1 MAPESKFTEVDLG
14 DGIEAV
20 NPGNDLNA
28 DENEQGSSRLEPLS
42 TESTGHLAAHTHLE
56 GNTSGPDRK
65 QSQSSLQS
73 SSSRT
78 ISQSTLSGADEE
90 SLGKNRRDTSPPAYQ
105 DVELQRRESDASTIT
120 ASSEVAVG
128 KQETREERAAGKG
141 FFSWLTRT
149 RPPPSYPSER
159 TVSPEYTAGILSR
172 LTFQWMSP
180 MMSVGFRRPLKI
192 NDIWLLNPD
201 RSVEAHAELVSAA
214 FKKGVEAGYKAPLF
228 WALYSTFKAEFLFGG
243 LCRLISDLFVVG
255 SPYTLRYLIQF
266 TLESYYANF
275 EGVEPPPVSHGYGL
289 VFGIVCMQVIQS
301 FCTNHFFYNGHMVGG
316 QTRAV
321 LITAIFNKSLR
332 ISGRA
337 KNGIKP
343 PSFSDTQATLVANE
357 GDQSGQENKTEQA
370 LDQEG
375 KAKKAKSQ
383 KVSAVA
389 ETGWS
394 NGRVIGLMAI
404 DSARIDAAAG
414 LIHTVWTAPLITI
427 IAVALLIVNLS
438 YSALAGLAILIVA
451 MVFLAKTVGNLYV
464 RRKMINQITD
474 KRVGLT
480 QEVLSAVR
488 LVKYFGWETS
498 FVERI
503 IGLRATETTALQFFM
518 AFRNIVTAVSQTVP
532 IFAAMLSF
540 VTYATTHSGLS
551 PAVVFS
557 SMAIFNSLRSP
568 LTYLPVCLGMAV
580 DAWAS
585 MQRIQEYLLEEEQ
598 EVFKVESSL
607 ESAIQ
612 VDDATF
618 TWEKQAS
625 NGLPLAAGTGEKYG
639 SKMTL
644 VADDL
649 PFSLDRVNIDISR
662 GELIA
667 VIGGVGS
674 GKTSLLAA
682 LTGDMRKTHGSVVW
696 GGSKAVCAQ
705 YAWIQNATVKDNIIF
720 GSQVDEEWYR
730 IVVHACSLTADF
742 ETLPHGDATEIGER
756 GINLSGGQKQ
766 RISLARAVY
775 SKADILLLDDPLSA
789 VDPYVGKFIF
799 ETAICGLLGHKTRV
813 LATHQMHV
821 LSQCDR
827 IVWMENGRIR
837 AVDSYLNLM
846 VNNTEFSAMVH
857 ERAAAAQQ
865 NSEATA
871 DSAIP
876 TAAVSTT
883 TTTSAAAAKAA
894 KAAAG
899 KLKDLMSTE
908 DQNTKSIP
916 WSVYI
921 SYITSAD
928 NMLLVGLIV
937 PLLCL
942 AQGLNILSSLWLA
955 WWSQDKYGLPENT
968 YIGIYVMLCVTQ
980 ALFLYAFGICL
991 AITCTSS
998 SNHMLNKALRK
1009 ILHAP
1014 IAFFD
1019 TTPLGRITNRFSKDV
1034 DVMDYSLTEALRLY
1048 CISIAMV
1055 ISIFALILSYFYW
1068 FICALVPVMI
1078 IFFFS
1083 AAYYRSSARE
1093 VKRYEAVLRSVVFA
1107 RFTEGLSGVSCIRS
1121 YDSQDRFVKTIKM
1134 AIDNMDSANYLTFS
1148 NQRWLNMRLDLVGV
1162 ILILTVGIVVVQER
1176 FTQSPAI
1183 SGLVL
1188 SYILGATQV
1197 LQFIVRQFADVEN
1210 AMNATERLYS
1220 YGKDIPQEGSVV
1232 NNGVI
1237 PRPPT
1242 SAWPFAGEITF
1253 DNVRM
1258 RYRPDLP
1265 EVLRGFSLQV
1275 GGSERI
1281 GIIGRTGAGKSSL
1294 IGALFRMQELSSGSI
1309 TIDGEDISQLPLGA
1323 LRSRL
1328 SIIPQDTTLFR
1339 GTVRSNLDPFNTC
1352 SEWQLIHALQQAY
1365 LGSLNLDDKVEEE
1378 GLNFSLGQRQLLAL
1392 ARVLV
1397 RGSRIVVCDE
1407 ATSNVDLET
1416 DEKIQST
1423 MLQAFKGKTVLTIA
1437 HRIRTIINYDRI
1449 CVMHQGQIIELGT
1462 PKELWELGG
1471 VFRGMCE
1478 RSGIGEEEFTEVWF

>member
-1 MAPESKFTEVDLG
+1 M
-14 DGIEAV
+14 
-20 NPGNDLNA
+20 
-28 DENEQGSSRLEPLS
+28 
-42 TESTGHLAAHTHLE
+42 
-56 GNTSGPDRK
+56 
-65 QSQSSLQS
+65 
-73 SSSRT
+73 
-78 ISQSTLSGADEE
+78 
-90 SLGKNRRDTSPPAYQ
+90 
-105 DVELQRRESDASTIT
+105 
-120 ASSEVAVG
+120 
-128 KQETREERAAGKG
+128 
-141 FFSWLTRT
+141 
-149 RPPPSYPSER
+149 
-159 TVSPEYTAGILSR
+159 
-172 LTFQWMSP
+172 
-180 MMSVGFRRPLKI
+180 GFRRPLKI

-266 TLESYYANF
+266 ALESYYASF
-275 EGVEPPPVSHGYGL
+275 EGIEPPPVSHGYGL
-289 VFGIVCMQVIQS
+289 VFGIVCMQVVQS

-337 KNGIKP
+337 RSGIKP
-343 PSFSDTQATLVANE
+343 ASFSDTQATLV
-357 GDQSGQENKTEQA
+357 GDDEEPSGQKDKTAQTGA
-370 LDQEG
+370 NRGQI
-375 KAKKAKSQ
+375 KNAKKQKS
-383 KVSAVA
+383 SAVA
-389 ETGWS
+389 EMGWS

-464 RRKMINQITD
+464 RRKKINQVTD
-474 KRVGLT
+474 RRVGLT

-503 IGLRATETTALQFFM
+503 IGLRASETTALQFFM

-532 IFAAMLSF
+532 IFAAMLAF

-585 MQRIQEYLLEEEQ
+585 MQRIQEYLLEEEH
-598 EVFKVESSL
+598 EVFEVDPSL
-607 ESAIQ
+607 EPAIHIE
-612 VDDATF
+612 DATF
-618 TWEKQAS
+618 TWEKQVSHGSA
-625 NGLPLAAGTGEKYG
+625 PVAGNKTFGEIETEKHG
-639 SKMTL
+639 SSATL
-644 VADDL
+644 VDEQQ
-649 PFSLDRVNIDISR
+649 PFALNHVKMDINR

-674 GKTSLLAA
+674 GKTSLLSA
-682 LTGDMRKTHGSVVW
+682 LTGDMRKTDGSVVW
-696 GGSKAVCAQ
+696 GGTKAVCAQ

-742 ETLPHGDATEIGER
+742 ETLPNGDATEIGER

-799 ETAICGLLGHKTRV
+799 ETAICGLLSHKTRV

-827 IVWMENGRIR
+827 IIWMESGRVR

-846 VNNTEFSAMVH
+846 VNNKDFAAMVH
-857 ERAAAAQQ
+857 EQAAAAQQ
-865 NSEATA
+865 NNGATA

-876 TAAVSTT
+876 TTAVSTVAAAP
-883 TTTSAAAAKAA
+883 SAAAKAA

-916 WSVYI
+916 WSVYL

-928 NMLLVGLIV
+928 NMVLVALIL

-968 YIGIYVMLCVTQ
+968 YIGMYVMLCVTQ

-998 SNHMLNKALRK
+998 SNQMLNKALRK

-1068 FICALVPVMI
+1068 
-1078 IFFFS
+1078 
-1083 AAYYRSSARE
+1083 
-1093 VKRYEAVLRSVVFA
+1093 
-1107 RFTEGLSGVSCIRS
+1107 VS
-1121 YDSQDRFVKTIKM
+1121 
-1134 AIDNMDSANYLTFS
+1134 
-1148 NQRWLNMRLDLVGV
+1148 
-1162 ILILTVGIVVVQER
+1162 
-1176 FTQSPAI
+1176 
-1183 SGLVL
+1183 
-1188 SYILGATQV
+1188 
-1197 LQFIVRQFADVEN
+1197 
-1210 AMNATERLYS
+1210 
-1220 YGKDIPQEGSVV
+1220 
-1232 NNGVI
+1232 
-1237 PRPPT
+1237 
-1242 SAWPFAGEITF
+1242 
-1253 DNVRM
+1253 
-1258 RYRPDLP
+1258 
-1265 EVLRGFSLQV
+1265 
-1275 GGSERI
+1275 
-1281 GIIGRTGAGKSSL
+1281 
-1294 IGALFRMQELSSGSI
+1294 
-1309 TIDGEDISQLPLGA
+1309 
-1323 LRSRL
+1323 
-1328 SIIPQDTTLFR
+1328 TTL
-1339 GTVRSNLDPFNTC
+1339 
-1352 SEWQLIHALQQAY
+1352 Y
-1365 LGSLNLDDKVEEE
+1365 L
-1378 GLNFSLGQRQLLAL
+1378 R
-1392 ARVLV
+1392 
-1397 RGSRIVVCDE
+1397 
-1407 ATSNVDLET
+1407 
-1416 DEKIQST
+1416 
-1423 MLQAFKGKTVLTIA
+1423 LQARACLLTTN
-1437 HRIRTIINYDRI
+1437 H
-1449 CVMHQGQIIELGT
+1449 
-1462 PKELWELGG
+1462 
-1471 VFRGMCE
+1471 
-1478 RSGIGEEEFTEVWF
+1478 

>member
-1 MAPESKFTEVDLG
+1 M
-14 DGIEAV
+14 
-20 NPGNDLNA
+20 
-28 DENEQGSSRLEPLS
+28 
-42 TESTGHLAAHTHLE
+42 
-56 GNTSGPDRK
+56 
-65 QSQSSLQS
+65 
-73 SSSRT
+73 
-78 ISQSTLSGADEE
+78 
-90 SLGKNRRDTSPPAYQ
+90 
-105 DVELQRRESDASTIT
+105 
-120 ASSEVAVG
+120 
-128 KQETREERAAGKG
+128 
-141 FFSWLTRT
+141 
-149 RPPPSYPSER
+149 
-159 TVSPEYTAGILSR
+159 
-172 LTFQWMSP
+172 
-180 MMSVGFRRPLKI
+180 
-192 NDIWLLNPD
+192 
-201 RSVEAHAELVSAA
+201 
-214 FKKGVEAGYKAPLF
+214 EAGYKAPLF

-266 TLESYYANF
+266 ALESYYASF
-275 EGVEPPPVSHGYGL
+275 EGVGPPPVSHGYGL
-289 VFGIVCMQVIQS
+289 VLGIVCMQVVQS

-337 KNGIKP
+337 RNGIKP
-343 PSFSDTQATLVANE
+343 PSFSETQATLVGDDEGPMGPKEESETPQANSR
-357 GDQSGQENKTEQA
+357 QTNNSKRQ
-370 LDQEG
+370 
-375 KAKKAKSQ
+375 KS
-383 KVSAVA
+383 SAVA
-389 ETGWS
+389 EMGWS

-464 RRKMINQITD
+464 RRKKINQVTD

-503 IGLRATETTALQFFM
+503 IGIRATETTALQFFM

-598 EVFKVESSL
+598 EVFEVDPNL

-612 VDDATF
+612 VNNAAF
-618 TWEKQAS
+618 TWEDQSS
-625 NGLPLAAGTGEKYG
+625 NGVAAGAEGKTPGNVGTEKHG
-639 SKMTL
+639 SSATL
-644 VADDL
+644 VGEGQ
-649 PFSLDRVNIDISR
+649 PFSLSHIDIDVKR
-662 GELIA
+662 GELVA

-674 GKTSLLAA
+674 GKTSLLSA
-682 LTGDMRKTHGSVVW
+682 LTGDMRKTEGSVVW
-696 GGSKAVCAQ
+696 GGTKAVCAQ

-720 GSQVDEEWYR
+720 GSQVDEEWYQV
-730 IVVHACSLTADF
+730 VVHACSLTADF

-775 SKADILLLDDPLSA
+775 SRADILLLDDPLSA
-789 VDPYVGKFIF
+789 VDPFVGKFIF
-799 ETAICGLLGHKTRV
+799 ETAICGLLSHKTRV

-827 IVWMENGRIR
+827 IIWLENGRVR
-837 AVDSYLNLM
+837 AVDTYPNLM
-846 VNNTEFSAMVH
+846 VKRKDFAAMVH
-857 ERAAAAQQ
+857 ERVAAARQ
-865 NSEATA
+865 NNEATA

-876 TAAVSTT
+876 TTAVSAAA
-883 TTTSAAAAKAA
+883 SAPSAAAKAA
-894 KAAAG
+894 RAAAG

-916 WSVYI
+916 WSVYV

-928 NMLLVGLIV
+928 SMVLVALIV

-968 YIGIYVMLCVTQ
+968 YIGIYVMLCITQ

-998 SNHMLNKALRK
+998 SNQMLNKALRK

-1014 IAFFD
+1014 VAFFD

-1068 FICALVPVMI
+1068 V
-1078 IFFFS
+1078 S
-1083 AAYYRSSARE
+1083 ATQWS
-1093 VKRYEAVLRSVVFA
+1093 
-1107 RFTEGLSGVSCIRS
+1107 
-1121 YDSQDRFVKTIKM
+1121 
-1134 AIDNMDSANYLTFS
+1134 
-1148 NQRWLNMRLDLVGV
+1148 RLQ
-1162 ILILTVGIVVVQER
+1162 ILICWL
-1176 FTQSPAI
+1176 
-1183 SGLVL
+1183 
-1188 SYILGATQV
+1188 
-1197 LQFIVRQFADVEN
+1197 
-1210 AMNATERLYS
+1210 
-1220 YGKDIPQEGSVV
+1220 
-1232 NNGVI
+1232 
-1237 PRPPT
+1237 
-1242 SAWPFAGEITF
+1242 
-1253 DNVRM
+1253 
-1258 RYRPDLP
+1258 
-1265 EVLRGFSLQV
+1265 
-1275 GGSERI
+1275 
-1281 GIIGRTGAGKSSL
+1281 
-1294 IGALFRMQELSSGSI
+1294 
-1309 TIDGEDISQLPLGA
+1309 TID
-1323 LRSRL
+1323 
-1328 SIIPQDTTLFR
+1328 
-1339 GTVRSNLDPFNTC
+1339 
-1352 SEWQLIHALQQAY
+1352 
-1365 LGSLNLDDKVEEE
+1365 
-1378 GLNFSLGQRQLLAL
+1378 
-1392 ARVLV
+1392 
-1397 RGSRIVVCDE
+1397 
-1407 ATSNVDLET
+1407 
-1416 DEKIQST
+1416 
-1423 MLQAFKGKTVLTIA
+1423 
-1437 HRIRTIINYDRI
+1437 
-1449 CVMHQGQIIELGT
+1449 
-1462 PKELWELGG
+1462 
-1471 VFRGMCE
+1471 
-1478 RSGIGEEEFTEVWF
+1478 

>member
-1 MAPESKFTEVDLG
+1 M
-14 DGIEAV
+14 
-20 NPGNDLNA
+20 
-28 DENEQGSSRLEPLS
+28 
-42 TESTGHLAAHTHLE
+42 
-56 GNTSGPDRK
+56 
-65 QSQSSLQS
+65 
-73 SSSRT
+73 
-78 ISQSTLSGADEE
+78 
-90 SLGKNRRDTSPPAYQ
+90 
-105 DVELQRRESDASTIT
+105 
-120 ASSEVAVG
+120 
-128 KQETREERAAGKG
+128 
-141 FFSWLTRT
+141 
-149 RPPPSYPSER
+149 
-159 TVSPEYTAGILSR
+159 
-172 LTFQWMSP
+172 
-180 MMSVGFRRPLKI
+180 GFRRPLKL

-266 TLESYYANF
+266 ALESYYASF
-275 EGVEPPPVSHGYGL
+275 EGIEPPPVSHGYGL
-289 VFGIVCMQVIQS
+289 VFGIICMQVVQS

-337 KNGIKP
+337 RNGIKP
-343 PSFSDTQATLVANE
+343 ASFSDTQATLV
-357 GDQSGQENKTEQA
+357 GDDEEPSGQKDKTGQTGA
-370 LDQEG
+370 KEG
-375 KAKKAKSQ
+375 QIKNSKKQKS
-383 KVSAVA
+383 SNAVA
-389 ETGWS
+389 EMGWS

-464 RRKMINQITD
+464 RRKKINQVTD
-474 KRVGLT
+474 RRVGLT

-518 AFRNIVTAVSQTVP
+518 AYRNIVTAVSQTVP
-532 IFAAMLSF
+532 IFAAMLAF

-585 MQRIQEYLLEEEQ
+585 MQRIQEYLLEEEH
-598 EVFKVESSL
+598 EVFEVDPTL
-607 ESAIQ
+607 ESAIHIE
-612 VDDATF
+612 DATF
-618 TWEKQAS
+618 TWEKQVS
-625 NGLPLAAGTGEKYG
+625 NGSAPAAGNKISGKMETEKHG
-639 SKMTL
+639 SSATL
-644 VADDL
+644 VDEEQ
-649 PFSLDRVNIDISR
+649 PFSLNHVNMDIDR
-662 GELIA
+662 GQLIA

-674 GKTSLLAA
+674 GKTSLLSA
-682 LTGDMRKTHGSVVW
+682 LTGDMRKTDGSVVW
-696 GGSKAVCAQ
+696 GGTKAVCAQ

-730 IVVHACSLTADF
+730 IVVHACSLTTDF
-742 ETLPHGDATEIGER
+742 ETLPNGDATEIGER

-775 SKADILLLDDPLSA
+775 SKAEILLLDDPLSA

-799 ETAICGLLGHKTRV
+799 ETAICGLLSHKTRV

-827 IVWMENGRIR
+827 IIWMESGRVR

-846 VNNTEFSAMVH
+846 VNNKDFAAMVH

-865 NSEATA
+865 TNEATA

-876 TAAVSTT
+876 TTAVSTVAAAP
-883 TTTSAAAAKAA
+883 SAAAKAA

-916 WSVYI
+916 WSVYL

-928 NMLLVGLIV
+928 NMVLVALIL

-998 SNHMLNKALRK
+998 SNQMLNKALRK

-1068 FICALVPVMI
+1068 V
-1078 IFFFS
+1078 S
-1083 AAYYRSSARE
+1083 TTQH
-1093 VKRYEAVLRSVVFA
+1093 LR
-1107 RFTEGLSGVSCIRS
+1107 L
-1121 YDSQDRFVKTIKM
+1121 
-1134 AIDNMDSANYLTFS
+1134 
-1148 NQRWLNMRLDLVGV
+1148 
-1162 ILILTVGIVVVQER
+1162 
-1176 FTQSPAI
+1176 
-1183 SGLVL
+1183 
-1188 SYILGATQV
+1188 QV
-1197 LQFIVRQFADVEN
+1197 LACF
-1210 AMNATERLYS
+1210 
-1220 YGKDIPQEGSVV
+1220 
-1232 NNGVI
+1232 
-1237 PRPPT
+1237 
-1242 SAWPFAGEITF
+1242 
-1253 DNVRM
+1253 
-1258 RYRPDLP
+1258 
-1265 EVLRGFSLQV
+1265 
-1275 GGSERI
+1275 
-1281 GIIGRTGAGKSSL
+1281 
-1294 IGALFRMQELSSGSI
+1294 
-1309 TIDGEDISQLPLGA
+1309 
-1323 LRSRL
+1323 
-1328 SIIPQDTTLFR
+1328 
-1339 GTVRSNLDPFNTC
+1339 
-1352 SEWQLIHALQQAY
+1352 
-1365 LGSLNLDDKVEEE
+1365 
-1378 GLNFSLGQRQLLAL
+1378 
-1392 ARVLV
+1392 
-1397 RGSRIVVCDE
+1397 
-1407 ATSNVDLET
+1407 
-1416 DEKIQST
+1416 
-1423 MLQAFKGKTVLTIA
+1423 LTIN
-1437 HRIRTIINYDRI
+1437 H
-1449 CVMHQGQIIELGT
+1449 
-1462 PKELWELGG
+1462 
-1471 VFRGMCE
+1471 
-1478 RSGIGEEEFTEVWF
+1478 

>member
-1 MAPESKFTEVDLG
+1 M
-14 DGIEAV
+14 
-20 NPGNDLNA
+20 
-28 DENEQGSSRLEPLS
+28 
-42 TESTGHLAAHTHLE
+42 
-56 GNTSGPDRK
+56 
-65 QSQSSLQS
+65 
-73 SSSRT
+73 
-78 ISQSTLSGADEE
+78 
-90 SLGKNRRDTSPPAYQ
+90 
-105 DVELQRRESDASTIT
+105 
-120 ASSEVAVG
+120 
-128 KQETREERAAGKG
+128 
-141 FFSWLTRT
+141 
-149 RPPPSYPSER
+149 
-159 TVSPEYTAGILSR
+159 
-172 LTFQWMSP
+172 
-180 MMSVGFRRPLKI
+180 GFRRPLKI

-266 TLESYYANF
+266 ALESYYASF
-275 EGVEPPPVSHGYGL
+275 EGIEPPPVSHGYGL
-289 VFGIVCMQVIQS
+289 VFGIICMQVVQS

-337 KNGIKP
+337 RNGIKP
-343 PSFSDTQATLVANE
+343 ASFSDTQATLV
-357 GDQSGQENKTEQA
+357 GDDEEPSGQKDKTE
-370 LDQEG
+370 
-375 KAKKAKSQ
+375 KTPAKRGQIKNAKRQ
-383 KVSAVA
+383 KSSNAVA
-389 ETGWS
+389 EMGWS

-464 RRKMINQITD
+464 RRKKINQVTD
-474 KRVGLT
+474 RRVGLT

-532 IFAAMLSF
+532 IFAAMLAF

-585 MQRIQEYLLEEEQ
+585 MQRIQEYLLEEEH
-598 EVFKVESSL
+598 EVFEVDPTL
-607 ESAIQ
+607 ESAIHIE
-612 VDDATF
+612 DATF
-618 TWEKQAS
+618 TWEKQVS
-625 NGLPLAAGTGEKYG
+625 NGSVPAAGNKISGKMETEKHG
-639 SKMTL
+639 SSATL
-644 VADDL
+644 VDEEQ
-649 PFSLDRVNIDISR
+649 PFSLNHVNMDINR

-667 VIGGVGS
+667 IIGGVGS
-674 GKTSLLAA
+674 GKTSLLSA
-682 LTGDMRKTHGSVVW
+682 LTGDMRKTDGSVVW
-696 GGSKAVCAQ
+696 GGTKAVCAQ

-730 IVVHACSLTADF
+730 IVVHACSLTTDF
-742 ETLPHGDATEIGER
+742 ETLPNGDATEIGER

-799 ETAICGLLGHKTRV
+799 ETAICGLLSHKTRV

-827 IVWMENGRIR
+827 IVWMESGRVR

-846 VNNTEFSAMVH
+846 VNNKDFAAMVH

-865 NSEATA
+865 TNEATA

-876 TAAVSTT
+876 TTAVGNVAAAPS
-883 TTTSAAAAKAA
+883 AAAKAA

-916 WSVYI
+916 WSVYL

-928 NMLLVGLIV
+928 NMVLVALIL

-998 SNHMLNKALRK
+998 SNQMLNKALRK

-1068 FICALVPVMI
+1068 
-1078 IFFFS
+1078 
-1083 AAYYRSSARE
+1083 
-1093 VKRYEAVLRSVVFA
+1093 
-1107 RFTEGLSGVSCIRS
+1107 VS
-1121 YDSQDRFVKTIKM
+1121 TIPH
-1134 AIDNMDSANYLTFS
+1134 
-1148 NQRWLNMRLDLVGV
+1148 RRL
-1162 ILILTVGIVVVQER
+1162 
-1176 FTQSPAI
+1176 
-1183 SGLVL
+1183 
-1188 SYILGATQV
+1188 QV
-1197 LQFIVRQFADVEN
+1197 LAC
-1210 AMNATERLYS
+1210 L
-1220 YGKDIPQEGSVV
+1220 
-1232 NNGVI
+1232 
-1237 PRPPT
+1237 
-1242 SAWPFAGEITF
+1242 
-1253 DNVRM
+1253 
-1258 RYRPDLP
+1258 L
-1265 EVLRGFSLQV
+1265 
-1275 GGSERI
+1275 
-1281 GIIGRTGAGKSSL
+1281 
-1294 IGALFRMQELSSGSI
+1294 
-1309 TIDGEDISQLPLGA
+1309 
-1323 LRSRL
+1323 
-1328 SIIPQDTTLFR
+1328 TT
-1339 GTVRSNLDPFNTC
+1339 N
-1352 SEWQLIHALQQAY
+1352 H
-1365 LGSLNLDDKVEEE
+1365 
-1378 GLNFSLGQRQLLAL
+1378 
-1392 ARVLV
+1392 
-1397 RGSRIVVCDE
+1397 
-1407 ATSNVDLET
+1407 
-1416 DEKIQST
+1416 
-1423 MLQAFKGKTVLTIA
+1423 
-1437 HRIRTIINYDRI
+1437 
-1449 CVMHQGQIIELGT
+1449 
-1462 PKELWELGG
+1462 
-1471 VFRGMCE
+1471 
-1478 RSGIGEEEFTEVWF
+1478 

>member
-1 MAPESKFTEVDLG
+1 
-14 DGIEAV
+14 
-20 NPGNDLNA
+20 
-28 DENEQGSSRLEPLS
+28 
-42 TESTGHLAAHTHLE
+42 
-56 GNTSGPDRK
+56 
-65 QSQSSLQS
+65 
-73 SSSRT
+73 
-78 ISQSTLSGADEE
+78 
-90 SLGKNRRDTSPPAYQ
+90 
-105 DVELQRRESDASTIT
+105 
-120 ASSEVAVG
+120 
-128 KQETREERAAGKG
+128 
-141 FFSWLTRT
+141 
-149 RPPPSYPSER
+149 
-159 TVSPEYTAGILSR
+159 
-172 LTFQWMSP
+172 
-180 MMSVGFRRPLKI
+180 VGFRRPLKL

-201 RSVEAHAELVSAA
+201 RSVETHAELVDAA

-228 WALYSTFKAEFLFGG
+228 WALYSTFRAEFLFGG

-266 TLESYYANF
+266 ALESYYASF
-275 EGVEPPPVSHGYGL
+275 EGIEPPPLSHGYGL
-289 VFGIVCMQVIQS
+289 VFGIVCMQVVQS

-321 LITAIFNKSLR
+321 LITALFNKSLR

-337 KNGIKP
+337 RNGIKP
-343 PSFSDTQATLVANE
+343 PSFSDTQATLV
-357 GDQSGQENKTEQA
+357 GDGQESSGDKSETGQEQA
-370 LDQEG
+370 QVNQ
-375 KAKKAKSQ
+375 KRNTKKQKSSL
-383 KVSAVA
+383 VT

-451 MVFLAKTVGNLYV
+451 MVFLAKTVSNLYV
-464 RRKMINQITD
+464 RRKNINQITD

-503 IGLRATETTALQFFM
+503 IGIRATETTSLQYFM

-532 IFAAMLSF
+532 IFAAMLAF

-585 MQRIQEYLLEEEQ
+585 MQRIQEYLLEEEH
-598 EVFKVESSL
+598 EVFEVDPSL
-607 ESAIQ
+607 ESAIH
-612 VDDATF
+612 VEGATF
-618 TWEKQAS
+618 AWEK
-625 NGLPLAAGTGEKYG
+625 LPPSGPVSGGETKRPAKTGTEKHG
-639 SKMTL
+639 SSATL
-644 VADDL
+644 VEDEQ
-649 PFSLDRVNIDISR
+649 PFSLGPIDLDINR

-667 VIGGVGS
+667 VIGSVGS
-674 GKTSLLAA
+674 GKTSLLSA
-682 LTGDMRKTHGSVVW
+682 LTGDMRKTDGSVVW
-696 GGSKAVCAQ
+696 GGTKAVCAQ

-775 SKADILLLDDPLSA
+775 SKAEILLLDDPLSA

-799 ETAICGLLGHKTRV
+799 ETAICGLLSHKTRV

-827 IVWMENGRIR
+827 IVWMENGRVR
-837 AVDSYLNLM
+837 ATDSYLNLM
-846 VNNTEFSAMVH
+846 VNDKDFAAMVH
-857 ERAAAAQQ
+857 ERVAAAQQ
-865 NSEATA
+865 NNEATA

-876 TAAVSTT
+876 TAAISTEAGA
-883 TTTSAAAAKAA
+883 SSAAAKAA

-928 NMLLVGLIV
+928 SMVLAALII

-968 YIGIYVMLCVTQ
+968 YIGIYVMLCITQ
-980 ALFLYAFGICL
+980 AIFLYAFGISL

-998 SNHMLNKALRK
+998 SNQMLNKALRK

-1034 DVMDYSLTEALRLY
+1034 DVMDYTLTEALRLY
-1048 CISIAMV
+1048 GISIAMV
-1055 ISIFALILSYFYW
+1055 ISIFALVLSYFYW

-1083 AAYYRSSARE
+1083 AAYYRASARE

-1121 YDSQDRFVKTIKM
+1121 YDSQDRFVKTIKA
-1134 AIDNMDSANYLTFS
+1134 AIDNMDSANYLTLS

-1220 YGKDIPQEGSVV
+1220 YGKDIPQEGTTVSSGVV
-1232 NNGVI
+1232 
-1237 PRPPT
+1237 PRPPN

-1258 RYRPDLP
+1258 RYRSDLP
-1265 EVLRGFSLQV
+1265 EVLRGFNLQV

-1294 IGALFRMQELSSGSI
+1294 IGALFRMQELSGGSI
-1309 TIDGEDISQLPLGA
+1309 TIDGEDISKLPLDA

-1339 GTVRSNLDPFNTC
+1339 GTVRSNLDPFNNC
-1352 SEWQLIHALQQAY
+1352 SEWQLIYALQQAY

-1416 DEKIQST
+1416 DEKIQRT

-1449 CVMHQGQIIELGT
+1449 CVMHQGHIIELGT
-1462 PKELWELGG
+1462 PRELWELGG
-1471 VFRGMCE
+1471 VFKGMCE
-1478 RSGIGEEEFTEVWF
+1478 RSGIGEEEFSEVVSQNPASDPAIAPSVQGNHKSHGSCASVSCPPRLTDLHSGFEACDVETGGKGNSTRIK

>member
-1 MAPESKFTEVDLG
+1 
-14 DGIEAV
+14 
-20 NPGNDLNA
+20 
-28 DENEQGSSRLEPLS
+28 
-42 TESTGHLAAHTHLE
+42 
-56 GNTSGPDRK
+56 
-65 QSQSSLQS
+65 
-73 SSSRT
+73 
-78 ISQSTLSGADEE
+78 
-90 SLGKNRRDTSPPAYQ
+90 
-105 DVELQRRESDASTIT
+105 
-120 ASSEVAVG
+120 
-128 KQETREERAAGKG
+128 
-141 FFSWLTRT
+141 
-149 RPPPSYPSER
+149 
-159 TVSPEYTAGILSR
+159 
-172 LTFQWMSP
+172 
-180 MMSVGFRRPLKI
+180 
-192 NDIWLLNPD
+192 
-201 RSVEAHAELVSAA
+201 
-214 FKKGVEAGYKAPLF
+214 
-228 WALYSTFKAEFLFGG
+228 
-243 LCRLISDLFVVG
+243 
-255 SPYTLRYLIQF
+255 
-266 TLESYYANF
+266 
-275 EGVEPPPVSHGYGL
+275 
-289 VFGIVCMQVIQS
+289 MQVVQS

-316 QTRAV
+316 QTRAA

-337 KNGIKP
+337 RNGIKP
-343 PSFSDTQATLVANE
+343 PSFSDTQTTLVE
-357 GDQSGQENKTEQA
+357 DDEDPSGQKGETAQTRAKGGRVKN
-370 LDQEG
+370 
-375 KAKKAKSQ
+375 AKKQRS
-383 KVSAVA
+383 SEVA
-389 ETGWS
+389 EIGWS

-464 RRKMINQITD
+464 RRKKINQITD

-532 IFAAMLSF
+532 IFAAMLAF

-585 MQRIQEYLLEEEQ
+585 MQRIQEYLLEEEH
-598 EVFKVESSL
+598 EVFEVDPSL
-607 ESAIQ
+607 ESAIH
-612 VDDATF
+612 VEDATF
-618 TWEKQAS
+618 TWEKQPS
-625 NGLPLAAGTGEKYG
+625 NGSAPGAENKTSAKMESEKHG
-639 SKMTL
+639 SSATL
-644 VADDL
+644 VQEEQ
-649 PFSLDRVNIDISR
+649 PFSLGRINMDINR

-674 GKTSLLAA
+674 GKTSLLSA
-682 LTGDMRKTHGSVVW
+682 LTGDMRKTDGSVVW
-696 GGSKAVCAQ
+696 GGNKAVCGQ

-720 GSQVDEEWYR
+720 GNQVDEEWYR

-775 SKADILLLDDPLSA
+775 SRADILLLDDPLSA

-827 IVWMENGRIR
+827 IIWMENGRVR
-837 AVDSYLNLM
+837 AIDSYLHLM
-846 VNNTEFSAMVH
+846 VNNKDFAAMVH
-857 ERAAAAQQ
+857 ERVAAAQQ
-865 NSEATA
+865 NNEATA

-876 TAAVSTT
+876 TTAVSTVAAAP
-883 TTTSAAAAKAA
+883 SAAAKAA

-916 WSVYI
+916 WSVYV

-928 NMLLVGLIV
+928 SMVLVALIL

-998 SNHMLNKALRK
+998 SNQMLNKALRK

-1068 FICALVPVMI
+1068 VSTTQCP
-1078 IFFFS
+1078 
-1083 AAYYRSSARE
+1083 R
-1093 VKRYEAVLRSVVFA
+1093 LR
-1107 RFTEGLSGVSCIRS
+1107 
-1121 YDSQDRFVKTIKM
+1121 
-1134 AIDNMDSANYLTFS
+1134 
-1148 NQRWLNMRLDLVGV
+1148 
-1162 ILILTVGIVVVQER
+1162 ILT
-1176 FTQSPAI
+1176 
-1183 SGLVL
+1183 
-1188 SYILGATQV
+1188 
-1197 LQFIVRQFADVEN
+1197 
-1210 AMNATERLYS
+1210 
-1220 YGKDIPQEGSVV
+1220 
-1232 NNGVI
+1232 
-1237 PRPPT
+1237 
-1242 SAWPFAGEITF
+1242 
-1253 DNVRM
+1253 
-1258 RYRPDLP
+1258 
-1265 EVLRGFSLQV
+1265 SL
-1275 GGSERI
+1275 
-1281 GIIGRTGAGKSSL
+1281 L
-1294 IGALFRMQELSSGSI
+1294 
-1309 TIDGEDISQLPLGA
+1309 
-1323 LRSRL
+1323 
-1328 SIIPQDTTLFR
+1328 TT
-1339 GTVRSNLDPFNTC
+1339 N
-1352 SEWQLIHALQQAY
+1352 H
-1365 LGSLNLDDKVEEE
+1365 
-1378 GLNFSLGQRQLLAL
+1378 
-1392 ARVLV
+1392 
-1397 RGSRIVVCDE
+1397 
-1407 ATSNVDLET
+1407 
-1416 DEKIQST
+1416 
-1423 MLQAFKGKTVLTIA
+1423 
-1437 HRIRTIINYDRI
+1437 
-1449 CVMHQGQIIELGT
+1449 
-1462 PKELWELGG
+1462 
-1471 VFRGMCE
+1471 
-1478 RSGIGEEEFTEVWF
+1478 

>member
-1 MAPESKFTEVDLG
+1 M
-14 DGIEAV
+14 
-20 NPGNDLNA
+20 
-28 DENEQGSSRLEPLS
+28 
-42 TESTGHLAAHTHLE
+42 
-56 GNTSGPDRK
+56 
-65 QSQSSLQS
+65 
-73 SSSRT
+73 
-78 ISQSTLSGADEE
+78 
-90 SLGKNRRDTSPPAYQ
+90 
-105 DVELQRRESDASTIT
+105 
-120 ASSEVAVG
+120 
-128 KQETREERAAGKG
+128 
-141 FFSWLTRT
+141 
-149 RPPPSYPSER
+149 
-159 TVSPEYTAGILSR
+159 
-172 LTFQWMSP
+172 
-180 MMSVGFRRPLKI
+180 GFRRPLKI

-243 LCRLISDLFVVG
+243 LCRLVSDLFVVG

-266 TLESYYANF
+266 ALESYYANF

-289 VFGIVCMQVIQS
+289 VFGIICMQVIQS

-337 KNGIKP
+337 RNGIKP
-343 PSFSDTQATLVANE
+343 PSFSETQATLVGGAE
-357 GDQSGQENKTEQA
+357 DAFAQKSEPAQSLAHE
-370 LDQEG
+370 
-375 KAKKAKSQ
+375 KKAKGLAKNKS
-383 KVSAVA
+383 SAVA

-438 YSALAGLAILIVA
+438 YSALAGLAILVVA

-464 RRKMINQITD
+464 RRKKINQITD

-518 AFRNIVTAVSQTVP
+518 AFRNIVTAISQTVP
-532 IFAAMLSF
+532 IFAAMLAF

-598 EVFKVESSL
+598 EVFEVDPSL
-607 ESAIQ
+607 ESAIR
-612 VDDATF
+612 VEDASF
-618 TWEKQAS
+618 TWEKQSSNAAAPSAQNKAS
-625 NGLPLAAGTGEKYG
+625 GKTGAEEKHG
-639 SKMTL
+639 SSTTL
-644 VADDL
+644 IEEEL
-649 PFSLDRVNIDISR
+649 PFSLDRVNIDIDR

-667 VIGGVGS
+667 IIGGVGS
-674 GKTSLLAA
+674 GKTSLLSA
-682 LTGDMRKTHGSVVW
+682 LTGDMRKTDGSVVW
-696 GGSKAVCAQ
+696 GGPKAVCAQ

-720 GSQVDEEWYR
+720 GNRIDEEWYR
-730 IVVHACSLTADF
+730 IVVHACSLNADF

-789 VDPYVGKFIF
+789 VDPFVGKFIF
-799 ETAICGLLGHKTRV
+799 ETAICGLLSHKTRV

-821 LSQCDR
+821 LNQCDR
-827 IVWMENGRIR
+827 IIWMENGRVR

-846 VNNTEFSAMVH
+846 VNNKEFASMVH
-857 ERAAAAQQ
+857 ERAAASQQ
-865 NSEATA
+865 SNEATA

-883 TTTSAAAAKAA
+883 TAATTAAAKAA

-899 KLKDLMSTE
+899 KLKDLMSAE

-928 NMLLVGLIV
+928 NMVLVALIV

-1068 FICALVPVMI
+1068 V
-1078 IFFFS
+1078 S
-1083 AAYYRSSARE
+1083 ASQYP
-1093 VKRYEAVLRSVVFA
+1093 
-1107 RFTEGLSGVSCIRS
+1107 RF
-1121 YDSQDRFVKTIKM
+1121 Q
-1134 AIDNMDSANYLTFS
+1134 
-1148 NQRWLNMRLDLVGV
+1148 
-1162 ILILTVGIVVVQER
+1162 ILAWSFPPNLLIPWTVH
-1176 FTQSPAI
+1176 
-1183 SGLVL
+1183 LC
-1188 SYILGATQV
+1188 
-1197 LQFIVRQFADVEN
+1197 
-1210 AMNATERLYS
+1210 
-1220 YGKDIPQEGSVV
+1220 
-1232 NNGVI
+1232 
-1237 PRPPT
+1237 PRP
-1242 SAWPFAGEITF
+1242 SHDHLLFLGCL
-1253 DNVRM
+1253 
-1258 RYRPDLP
+1258 LP
-1265 EVLRGFSLQV
+1265 R
-1275 GGSERI
+1275 
-1281 GIIGRTGAGKSSL
+1281 
-1294 IGALFRMQELSSGSI
+1294 
-1309 TIDGEDISQLPLGA
+1309 
-1323 LRSRL
+1323 
-1328 SIIPQDTTLFR
+1328 
-1339 GTVRSNLDPFNTC
+1339 
-1352 SEWQLIHALQQAY
+1352 
-1365 LGSLNLDDKVEEE
+1365 
-1378 GLNFSLGQRQLLAL
+1378 
-1392 ARVLV
+1392 
-1397 RGSRIVVCDE
+1397 
-1407 ATSNVDLET
+1407 
-1416 DEKIQST
+1416 
-1423 MLQAFKGKTVLTIA
+1423 
-1437 HRIRTIINYDRI
+1437 
-1449 CVMHQGQIIELGT
+1449 LGT
-1462 PKELWELGG
+1462 
-1471 VFRGMCE
+1471 
-1478 RSGIGEEEFTEVWF
+1478 

>member
-1 MAPESKFTEVDLG
+1 M
-14 DGIEAV
+14 
-20 NPGNDLNA
+20 
-28 DENEQGSSRLEPLS
+28 
-42 TESTGHLAAHTHLE
+42 
-56 GNTSGPDRK
+56 
-65 QSQSSLQS
+65 
-73 SSSRT
+73 
-78 ISQSTLSGADEE
+78 
-90 SLGKNRRDTSPPAYQ
+90 
-105 DVELQRRESDASTIT
+105 
-120 ASSEVAVG
+120 
-128 KQETREERAAGKG
+128 
-141 FFSWLTRT
+141 
-149 RPPPSYPSER
+149 
-159 TVSPEYTAGILSR
+159 
-172 LTFQWMSP
+172 
-180 MMSVGFRRPLKI
+180 GFRRPLKL

-266 TLESYYANF
+266 ALESYYASF
-275 EGVEPPPVSHGYGL
+275 EGIEPPPVSHGYGL
-289 VFGIVCMQVIQS
+289 VFGIICMQVVQS

-337 KNGIKP
+337 RNGIKP
-343 PSFSDTQATLVANE
+343 ASFSDTQATLV
-357 GDQSGQENKTEQA
+357 GDDEEPSGQKDKTGQTGA
-370 LDQEG
+370 KEG
-375 KAKKAKSQ
+375 QIKNSKKQKS
-383 KVSAVA
+383 SNAVA
-389 ETGWS
+389 EMGWS

-464 RRKMINQITD
+464 RRKKINQVTD
-474 KRVGLT
+474 RRVGLT

-532 IFAAMLSF
+532 IFAAMLAF

-585 MQRIQEYLLEEEQ
+585 MQRIQEYLLEEEH
-598 EVFKVESSL
+598 EVFEVDPTL
-607 ESAIQ
+607 ESAIHIE
-612 VDDATF
+612 DATF
-618 TWEKQAS
+618 TWEKQVS
-625 NGLPLAAGTGEKYG
+625 NGSAPAAGNKISGKMETEKHG
-639 SKMTL
+639 SSATL
-644 VADDL
+644 VDEEQ
-649 PFSLDRVNIDISR
+649 PFSLNHVNMDIER

-674 GKTSLLAA
+674 GKTSLLSA
-682 LTGDMRKTHGSVVW
+682 LTGDMRKTDGSVVW
-696 GGSKAVCAQ
+696 GGTKAVCAQ

-720 GSQVDEEWYR
+720 GSRVDEEWYR
-730 IVVHACSLTADF
+730 IVVHACSLTTDF
-742 ETLPHGDATEIGER
+742 ETLPNGDATEIGER

-775 SKADILLLDDPLSA
+775 SKAEILLLDDPLSA

-799 ETAICGLLGHKTRV
+799 ETAICGLLSHKTRV

-827 IVWMENGRIR
+827 IIWMESGRVR

-846 VNNTEFSAMVH
+846 VNNKDFAAMVH

-865 NSEATA
+865 NNEATA

-876 TAAVSTT
+876 TTAVSTVAAAP
-883 TTTSAAAAKAA
+883 SAAAKAA

-916 WSVYI
+916 WSVYL

-928 NMLLVGLIV
+928 NMVLVALIL

-998 SNHMLNKALRK
+998 SNQMLNKALRK

-1068 FICALVPVMI
+1068 V
-1078 IFFFS
+1078 S
-1083 AAYYRSSARE
+1083 TTQH
-1093 VKRYEAVLRSVVFA
+1093 LR
-1107 RFTEGLSGVSCIRS
+1107 
-1121 YDSQDRFVKTIKM
+1121 
-1134 AIDNMDSANYLTFS
+1134 
-1148 NQRWLNMRLDLVGV
+1148 
-1162 ILILTVGIVVVQER
+1162 
-1176 FTQSPAI
+1176 
-1183 SGLVL
+1183 
-1188 SYILGATQV
+1188 
-1197 LQFIVRQFADVEN
+1197 LQ
-1210 AMNATERLYS
+1210 
-1220 YGKDIPQEGSVV
+1220 
-1232 NNGVI
+1232 
-1237 PRPPT
+1237 
-1242 SAWPFAGEITF
+1242 
-1253 DNVRM
+1253 
-1258 RYRPDLP
+1258 
-1265 EVLRGFSLQV
+1265 
-1275 GGSERI
+1275 
-1281 GIIGRTGAGKSSL
+1281 
-1294 IGALFRMQELSSGSI
+1294 
-1309 TIDGEDISQLPLGA
+1309 
-1323 LRSRL
+1323 
-1328 SIIPQDTTLFR
+1328 
-1339 GTVRSNLDPFNTC
+1339 
-1352 SEWQLIHALQQAY
+1352 
-1365 LGSLNLDDKVEEE
+1365 
-1378 GLNFSLGQRQLLAL
+1378 AL
-1392 ARVLV
+1392 ACL
-1397 RGSRIVVCDE
+1397 
-1407 ATSNVDLET
+1407 
-1416 DEKIQST
+1416 
-1423 MLQAFKGKTVLTIA
+1423 LT
-1437 HRIRTIINYDRI
+1437 TNY
-1449 CVMHQGQIIELGT
+1449 
-1462 PKELWELGG
+1462 
-1471 VFRGMCE
+1471 
-1478 RSGIGEEEFTEVWF
+1478 